1 MEYQHYGPCGAKMS
15 KREEFDEPLTVGMV
29 MVSERRK
36 PVVKNDESCA
46 TATITTF
53 PSTSPGITVVPPP
66 TILVNEV
73 KCDQPRTVVY
83 PTTPKTMTAT
93 APWEQAVAD
102 STTPAVLTKTSLWE
116 HAVADS
122 ATHTTLTTPVPFK
135 QDIADPATPAMQTA
149 NSLTDVGTTSLRPAV
164 VDTGTPAILTATPAT
179 LAATT
184 PVEVTVAD
192 PATPEMLTTT
202 PQTLIS
208 VEPTIADPATPAMP
222 ATLPAILPPAMPPKI
237 IKNTIAHLQTTLNP
251 EIHQPVSTAT
261 TTDESFKED
270 VNLEEWETS
279 HPILEHPEEWELIL
293 TDPWDEPSPEFD
305 EVVVEKQSHLDIEDI
320 APTRAVLKQFEALF
334 RPPSAENC
342 SLGVIHRIE
351 PTQASVGPLKPF
363 NPGSSASA
371 PEEPSDD
378 EDEQFIDAMTFP
390 PQEPFTVPVPSKEE
404 RSNDHQPV
412 SNVEATEAVPPTTQE
427 HEGRD
432 AWRNSLYVCR
442 MALWQLGRAVGK
454 EEHTGAEEGIGLGNR
469 RATCGRDCRFLTSHQ
484 CQPANHSKY
493 LFPVAIVGEGTKRC
507 ERDRHCQQISSGIYL
522 TSQVHHT
529 ESSTT
534 TLTHEANLTIP

>member
-83 PTTPKTMTAT
+83 PTTPATMTAT

-122 ATHTTLTTPVPFK
+122 ATHTTLTTPVPFT

-192 PATPEMLTTT
+192 PATPEMLTNT

-208 VEPTIADPATPAMP
+208 VEPTIADPAMPAMP
-222 ATLPAILPPAMPPKI
+222 ATLPAMLPPAMPPEI
-237 IKNTIAHLQTTLNP
+237 LRNTISHLHTTLAP
-251 EIHQPVSTAT
+251 DI
-261 TTDESFKED
+261 
-270 VNLEEWETS
+270 S
-279 HPILEHPEEWELIL
+279 HPD
-293 TDPWDEPSPEFD
+293 T
-305 EVVVEKQSHLDIEDI
+305 
-320 APTRAVLKQFEALF
+320 
-334 RPPSAENC
+334 N
-342 SLGVIHRIE
+342 
-351 PTQASVGPLKPF
+351 
-363 NPGSSASA
+363 
-371 PEEPSDD
+371 
-378 EDEQFIDAMTFP
+378 P
-390 PQEPFTVPVPSKEE
+390 PQEPFTVLVPIKDEP
-404 RSNDHQPV
+404 SNDDQTLS
-412 SNVEATEAVPPTTQE
+412 SNDVTKEVPPTTQE
-427 HEGRD
+427 HEVTAPPYKLRQREPVNYRKLHIGVITQATTNLLTNRD
-432 AWRNSLYVCR
+432 
-442 MALWQLGRAVGK
+442 
-454 EEHTGAEEGIGLGNR
+454 
-469 RATCGRDCRFLTSHQ
+469 D
-484 CQPANHSKY
+484 
-493 LFPVAIVGEGTKRC
+493 
-507 ERDRHCQQISSGIYL
+507 
-522 TSQVHHT
+522 
-529 ESSTT
+529 
-534 TLTHEANLTIP
+534 TIPTD

>member
-53 PSTSPGITVVPPP
+53 PSTSLGITVVPPP
-66 TILVNEV
+66 TILVNDF

-149 NSLTDVGTTSLRPAV
+149 NSLTDVGTTLLRPAV

-222 ATLPAILPPAMPPKI
+222 ATLPAMLPPAMPPKI

-334 RPPSAENC
+334 RPPSVENC

-363 NPGSSASA
+363 NPGSSTSA

-390 PQEPFTVPVPSKEE
+390 PQELFTVPVPSKEE

-427 HEGRD
+427 HEVTAPPYKLRQREPVNYRKLHMGAITQATTNLLTNRD
-432 AWRNSLYVCR
+432 
-442 MALWQLGRAVGK
+442 
-454 EEHTGAEEGIGLGNR
+454 
-469 RATCGRDCRFLTSHQ
+469 D
-484 CQPANHSKY
+484 
-493 LFPVAIVGEGTKRC
+493 
-507 ERDRHCQQISSGIYL
+507 
-522 TSQVHHT
+522 
-529 ESSTT
+529 
-534 TLTHEANLTIP
+534 TIPTD

>member
-15 KREEFDEPLTVGMV
+15 KREKFDEPLTVGMV

-46 TATITTF
+46 TATLTTF

-83 PTTPKTMTAT
+83 PTTPATMTAT

-179 LAATT
+179 PAATT

-222 ATLPAILPPAMPPKI
+222 AMPATLPAMLPPAMPPEI
-237 IKNTIAHLQTTLNP
+237 LRNTISHLHTTLAPDIN
-251 EIHQPVSTAT
+251 
-261 TTDESFKED
+261 
-270 VNLEEWETS
+270 
-279 HPILEHPEEWELIL
+279 HPD
-293 TDPWDEPSPEFD
+293 T
-305 EVVVEKQSHLDIEDI
+305 
-320 APTRAVLKQFEALF
+320 
-334 RPPSAENC
+334 N
-342 SLGVIHRIE
+342 
-351 PTQASVGPLKPF
+351 
-363 NPGSSASA
+363 
-371 PEEPSDD
+371 
-378 EDEQFIDAMTFP
+378 P
-390 PQEPFTVPVPSKEE
+390 PQEPFTVLVPIKDEP
-404 RSNDHQPV
+404 SNDDQTLS
-412 SNVEATEAVPPTTQE
+412 SNDVTKEVPPTTQE
-427 HEGRD
+427 HEVTAPPYKLRQREPVNYRKLHMGAITQATTNLLTNRD
-432 AWRNSLYVCR
+432 
-442 MALWQLGRAVGK
+442 
-454 EEHTGAEEGIGLGNR
+454 
-469 RATCGRDCRFLTSHQ
+469 D
-484 CQPANHSKY
+484 
-493 LFPVAIVGEGTKRC
+493 
-507 ERDRHCQQISSGIYL
+507 
-522 TSQVHHT
+522 
-529 ESSTT
+529 
-534 TLTHEANLTIP
+534 TIPTD